1 MNLLTE
7 KLPTAVEIDGRAYA
21 VNYDF
26 RTCLKII
33 LAFEDPS
40 LAQVEKQAILLQLFY
55 KEIPDNSAEAIMQCV
70 KFLNGGN
77 EAPPDEVDS
86 ERLYSF
92 EKDAAFIYAA
102 FKHTHGIDLETADL
116 HWWKFFALFM
126 DLDSTTVFSNLVNL
140 RSRVKSGKATKEER
154 ELAESL
160 GDVFNVPEAGNKTLA
175 ELEAE
180 DEFMKRLNRGK
191 NNGCG
196 L

>member
-7 KLPTAVEIDGRAYA
+7 KLPTAVKVDGKAYE

-40 LAQVEKQAILLQLFY
+40 LAQIEKQAILLQLFY
-55 KEIPDNSAEAIMQCV
+55 KEIPDNSTEAITQCV
-70 KFLNGGN
+70 RFLNGG
-77 EAPPDEVDS
+77 EETLPDEAGG

-92 EKDAAFIYAA
+92 EKDAQFIYAA
-102 FKHTHGIDLETADL
+102 FKHTHNIDLEKESM
-116 HWWKFFALFM
+116 HWWKFIALFM
-126 DLDSTTVFSNLVNL
+126 DLGSDTTFSNLISL

-154 ELAESL
+154 EAAIEL
-160 GDVFNVPEAGNKTLA
+160 GSIFEVPDNTNKTLE

-180 DEFMKRLNRGK
+180 DNFMKRLNRGK
-191 NNGCG
+191 NGCG